1 METEKLQLYI
11 NELIQDRPEILA
23 EMEQYAQEFEVPI
36 MELTGIETM
45 LQLLRIQQPKSIL
58 EVGTAI
64 GYSALRMAY
73 TLPTTKIVTIERDV
87 ERLEKAKEF
96 IKRAEKQSQIV
107 LISGDALEVEA
118 EIKAYAPYDTIFID
132 AAKAQYRR
140 FFDMYSKYLS
150 DTGIIITDNVLFKG
164 MVAEGNIENRN
175 IRALVRKIK
184 DFNSWLMSHP
194 DYDTVILPVGDGLA
208 ISKKR

>member
-64 GYSALRMAY
+64 GYSALRMAF
-73 TLPTTKIVTIERDV
+73 TLPTTKIVTIERDA

-96 IKRAEKQSQIV
+96 VKRAEKQSQIV

-118 EIKAYAPYDTIFID
+118 EIKEYAPYDTIFID

-184 DFNSWLMSHP
+184 DFNSWLMRHP
-194 DYDTVILPVGDGLA
+194 DYDTVIIPVGDGLA

>member
-1 METEKLQLYI
+1 METEKLQIYI
-11 NELIQDRPEILA
+11 NELIQDRPELLA

-73 TLPTTKIVTIERDV
+73 TLPNTKIVTIERDT
-87 ERLEKAKEF
+87 ERLEKAKDY

-132 AAKAQYRR
+132 AAKAQYQR

-175 IRALVRKIK
+175 IRALVRKINN
-184 DFNSWLMSHP
+184 FNSWLMGHP
-194 DYDTVILPVGDGLA
+194 DYDSVIIPVGDGLA